1 MKRALPGKKLV
12 ITLLVLIGLLVAADF
27 GAAAVAE
34 NQVSRKMGAKL
45 GLAGDPEVRI
55 NGFPF
60 LTQAVRGDFRDV
72 RLRAPG
78 VDMGPVEDVD
88 LQADLHHAR
97 VSTFAMLS
105 GNSSRIDVDEV
116 VGRVRLD
123 DASLGRVLPVNDLH
137 ISPAGDSA
145 GETADSSDSPGR
157 ASAGVRLE
165 GTVDIAGS
173 TNEVA
178 VTGRLVL
185 NDEGGIRIE
194 PRELDLDN
202 SRVGSVDL
210 ASRFEQ
216 AILRRF
222 TTTLDPGMLP
232 FTVRPTALHV
242 ERGALVV
249 EGTARNV
256 TVNGDGTVN

>member
-1 MKRALPGKKLV
+1 ML
-12 ITLLVLIGLLVAADF
+12 AADF
-27 GAAAVAE
+27 GTAAVAE
-34 NQVSRKMGAKL
+34 NQVSKKMGDKL
-45 GLAGDPEVRI
+45 GLARDPAVRI

-60 LTQAVRGDFRDV
+60 LTQAIRGDFRDV

-97 VSTFAMLS
+97 VSTFAMLN
-105 GNSSRIDVDEV
+105 GDSSRIDVDEV
-116 VGRVRLD
+116 VGRLRLD
-123 DASLGRVLPVNDLH
+123 DASLGGVLPVDDLR
-137 ISPAGDSA
+137 IAPAGDSA
-145 GETADSSDSPGR
+145 GGTANSSDSSGR
-157 ASAGVRLE
+157 ASTGVRLE

-173 TNEVA
+173 TNKVA
-178 VTGRLVL
+178 VTGQLVL

-242 ERGALVV
+242 EPGALVL

>member
-34 NQVSRKMGAKL
+34 NQVSKKMGDKL
-45 GLAGDPEVRI
+45 GLAKDPEVRI

-60 LTQAVRGDFRDV
+60 LTQAIRGDFRDV
-72 RLRAPG
+72 QLRAPG
-78 VDMGPVEDVD
+78 VDMGPVEDVG

-97 VSTFAMLS
+97 VSTFAMLR

-123 DASLGRVLPVNDLH
+123 DSSLGKVLPVNDLH

-145 GETADSSDSPGR
+145 GPTADSTST
-157 ASAGVRLE
+157 GVRME

-173 TNEVA
+173 TNKVA

-202 SRVGSVDL
+202 SKVGSVDL

-242 ERGALVV
+242 ERGALVA
-249 EGTARNV
+249 EGTARDV
-256 TVNGDGTVN
+256 TINGDGTVN